1 MTTTQSGLLLIA
13 DISGY
18 TMFLSA
24 SELEHAQEIL
34 SVLLNGLIDHTR
46 PPFVISRTAGDA
58 VISYA
63 AGQTSLLGQ
72 TFVEILED
80 TYIAFRRSIELM
92 VLNNNCKC
100 AACSNVSALDL
111 KFFVHY
117 GIFALQTLGDHVELV
132 GSDVN
137 LIHRLLKNSIV
148 EDTAIRA
155 YIVYTSAAVDAL
167 GLADMTATMTPHRES
182 YDHLGAADLFVQN
195 VHPVWE
201 ARGAEK
207 DIDIAPGEVLVIVER
222 DFPLPPHLLW
232 DVMSRPTFRAALYG
246 AISQTTTNQHDGRIA
261 PGTEIHCDHGNS
273 ATVHRI
279 LTWRPFEMMLSENQ
293 TPVPGATCYMRYTLT
308 PTAAGTRL
316 EVAVSRG
323 RGAAVKRH
331 LVNVM
336 GKRMLPGVLRAGLEK
351 LAVQLEATNAP
362 AMVGDTEDMVI
373 GE

>member
-24 SELEHAQEIL
+24 SELDHAQEIL
-34 SVLLNGLIDHTR
+34 STLLNGLIDHTR

-63 AGQTSLLGQ
+63 VGRTSLLGQ

-80 TYIAFRRSIELM
+80 TYIGFRRSIELM

-100 AACSNVSALDL
+100 AACSHVSALDL

-117 GIFALQTLGDHVELV
+117 GTFALQTLGAHVELV

-148 EDTAIRA
+148 EDTGFRA
-155 YIVYTSAAVDAL
+155 YVVYTSAAVDAL
-167 GLADMTATMTPHRES
+167 GLADMTSAMTPHQES
-182 YDHLGAADLFVQN
+182 YDHLGAVDLFVQD

-201 ARGAEK
+201 TRGAET
-207 DIDIAPGEVLVIVER
+207 DVDIAPGEVLVTVER
-222 DFPLPPHLLW
+222 DFPLAPHLMW
-232 DVMSRPTFRAALYG
+232 DAMSRPAFRASLFG
-246 AISQTTTNQHDGRIA
+246 AISQTTTNRHDGRIA
-261 PGTEIHCDHGNS
+261 PGTEIHCDHGDR
-273 ATVHRI
+273 ATVHRM

-293 TPVPGATCYMRYTLT
+293 TPVPGATCYMRYTLIPSAT
-308 PTAAGTRL
+308 GTCL
-316 EVAVSRG
+316 EIAVSRG
-323 RGAAVKRH
+323 RGPAVKRY

-336 GKRMLPGVLRAGLEK
+336 GKRMLPGVLSAGLEQ
-351 LAVQLEATNAP
+351 LAAQLEAPDAP
-362 AMVGDTEDMVI
+362 APQN
-373 GE
+373 

>member
-18 TMFLSA
+18 TMFLNA

-72 TFVEILED
+72 TFIEILED
-80 TYIAFRRSIELM
+80 TYIAFRRAIELM
-92 VLNNNCKC
+92 VLNNSCKC
-100 AACSNVSALDL
+100 AACSNVSTLDL
-111 KFFVHY
+111 KFFVHS
-117 GIFALQTLGDHVELV
+117 GNFALQTLGTHIELV

-148 EDTAIRA
+148 EDTGIRA
-155 YIVYTSAAVDAL
+155 YVVYTSAAVDAL
-167 GLADMTATMTPHRES
+167 GLAEMTLTMTPHRES
-182 YDHLGAADLFVQN
+182 YDHLGAVDLFVQD

-201 ARGAEK
+201 ARGSEQ
-207 DIDIAPGEVLVIVER
+207 DVDIAPGEVLVTVER
-222 DFPLPPHLLW
+222 DFPLSPHLLW
-232 DVMSRPTFRAALYG
+232 DVMNRPEFRASLFG
-246 AISQTTTNQHDGRIA
+246 AISQTETNRYDGRIA

-279 LTWRPFEMMLSENQ
+279 LTWRPFEMVLSENQ
-293 TPVPGATCYMRYTLT
+293 TPVPGATCYFRYTLIPGAT
-308 PTAAGTRL
+308 GTCL
-316 EVAVSRG
+316 EIAVSRG
-323 RGAAVKRH
+323 RGPAAKRF
-331 LVNVM
+331 LVNLM
-336 GKRMLPGVLRAGLEK
+336 GKRMLPGVLSAGLEQ
-351 LAVQLEATNAP
+351 LAVQLEAPEAP
-362 AMVGDTEDMVI
+362 ASNRT
-373 GE
+373 

>member
-34 SVLLNGLIDHTR
+34 SVLLNGLIDQTR

-58 VISYA
+58 IISYA

-80 TYIAFRRSIELM
+80 TYIAFRRAIELM
-92 VLNNNCKC
+92 VLNNTCKC

-117 GIFALQTLGDHVELV
+117 GSFALQTLGAHVELV

-148 EDTAIRA
+148 EDTGIRA
-155 YIVYTSAAVDAL
+155 YVVCTSAAIDAL
-167 GLADMTATMTPHRES
+167 GLSEMTATMTPHQER
-182 YDHLGAADLFVQN
+182 YDHLGAVDLFVQDIR
-195 VHPVWE
+195 PVWE
-201 ARGAEK
+201 ARGPETEV
-207 DIDIAPGEVLVIVER
+207 DIAPGEALVTVER
-222 DFPLPPHLLW
+222 DFPLPPHLMW
-232 DVMSRPTFRAALYG
+232 DVMSRPAFRASLYG
-246 AISQTTTNQHDGRIA
+246 AISQTATNRHDGRIA

-273 ATVHRI
+273 ATVQRI
-279 LTWRPFEMMLSENQ
+279 LTWRPFKMMLSENQ
-293 TPVPGATCYMRYTLT
+293 TPVPGATCYFRYSLIPIAT
-308 PTAAGTRL
+308 GTCL
-316 EVAVSRG
+316 EIAVSRG
-323 RGAAVKRH
+323 RGPAVKRI
-331 LVNVM
+331 LLNVM
-336 GKRMLPGVLRAGLEK
+336 GKRMLPGVLSAGLEQ
-351 LAVQLEATNAP
+351 LAVLLEAPDGP
-362 AMVGDTEDMVI
+362 ATHPSG
-373 GE
+373 